1 MTKKMAY
8 FNSFIVIK
16 KKHFGIIEEDLSKMN
31 GQVIYNDDY
40 IASLYTGRIPIE
52 TDLNK
57 SDFLNISINSNNI
70 DIRINGDL
78 QIKDFVDFKIELF
91 YRLGCLVDKN
101 FFKKLDDIEEGKFR
115 DTSSEALHDILSY
128 LDDDDYN
135 FDDFSNSELLCFQS
149 DINVLG
155 KSDILEDMFNLICL
169 FKKELES
176 YKEFYYL
183 YCIYNEFFFETGE
196 MNNNLLNPS
205 ILLNILLED
214 KFINMT
220 NRSIEIEDI

>member
-1 MTKKMAY
+1 MAY

-91 YRLGCLVDKN
+91 YRFMKSVLTSWGFAN
-101 FFKKLDDIEEGKFR
+101 FLTFKIVFLMRGD
-115 DTSSEALHDILSY
+115 ANLP
-128 LDDDDYN
+128 
-135 FDDFSNSELLCFQS
+135 
-149 DINVLG
+149 G
-155 KSDILEDMFNLICL
+155 KSQHRTPHCWF
-169 FKKELES
+169 
-176 YKEFYYL
+176 
-183 YCIYNEFFFETGE
+183 
-196 MNNNLLNPS
+196 
-205 ILLNILLED
+205 
-214 KFINMT
+214 
-220 NRSIEIEDI
+220 